1 MVPNVLKSIRLARIE
16 RNHSQEFI
24 ATKLSLTQSYYAK
37 IERGNA
43 KLSLDLFFQLLDILE
58 IDCLAF
64 FKEIKKQSQ
73 TQCNCSC
80 HIKQKP

>member
-1 MVPNVLKSIRLARIE
+1 MVPDVLKSIRLARIE

-24 ATKLSLTQSYYAK
+24 ATKLNLTQSYYAK
-37 IERGNA
+37 IERGSA
-43 KLSLDLFFQLLDILE
+43 KLTIELFFRLLDILE
-58 IDCLAF
+58 IDYVAF